1 MPNKKGQKGPFK
13 GISIIPG
20 MERAMSGAGPRRDKT
35 LLDAER
41 KALGLDK
48 KKRKPRKK

>member
-1 MPNKKGQKGPFK
+1 MSDKKKAPKKKKSFLGHLTAPR
-13 GISIIPG
+13 
-20 MERAMSGAGPRRDKT
+20 MTGAGPRRDKK

-48 KKRKPRKK
+48 K